1 MRNSFSIEKVYYLIK
16 TNTCMKKSKLDWILF
31 FIFLTL
37 ALAINAYII
46 YHACLNGAK
55 SSEASQGVVQVS
67 EDVIN
72 TIKPDTINETNH
84 ESFASFI
91 RKAFGHFGLFVIS
104 GLFTSLAIYF
114 FIKDFRWYRFYF
126 GIAISFTF
134 GFLVALT
141 TEIIQLNVPERSG
154 EFTDV
159 LIDSSGYLLGLGII
173 VLILF
178 LVLRHKKKQS
188 A

>member
-1 MRNSFSIEKVYYLIK
+1 
-16 TNTCMKKSKLDWILF
+16 MKKSKRDWILF
-31 FIFLTL
+31 AIFLVL

-55 SSEASQGVVQVS
+55 SSEASSQVVEVS
-67 EDVIN
+67 EDVVN
-72 TIKPDTINETNH
+72 TIKPDTITEANH
-84 ESFASFI
+84 DSFASFI
-91 RKAFGHFGLFVIS
+91 RKAFGHFGLFVVS
-104 GLFTSLAIYF
+104 GLFSSLAIYF

-126 GIAISFTF
+126 GIAISFAF
-134 GFLVALT
+134 GFSLASL

-159 LIDSSGYLLGLGII
+159 LIDSSGYLLGLSII

-178 LVLRHKKKQS
+178 LILRKKPQVNKHFD
-188 A
+188 